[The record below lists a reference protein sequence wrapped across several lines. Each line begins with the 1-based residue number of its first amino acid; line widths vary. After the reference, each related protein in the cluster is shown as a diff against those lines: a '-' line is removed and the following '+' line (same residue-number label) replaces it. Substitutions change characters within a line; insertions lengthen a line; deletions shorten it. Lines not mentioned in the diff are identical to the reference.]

1 MFRPNVFISLTFGKG
16 KAMSR
21 KKELISL
28 IIGYI
33 GSMLGLL
40 ALRLFNQNILMTL
53 PLWGRMISMIVSYWL
68 VALVPII
75 IMAVNKEKPSDYGFA
90 KEKLGNQIAVGA
102 LVGIAM
108 SLVLTLLPH
117 LLGFGE
123 YFSSG
128 KNYTELWQFVYE
140 FFYCI
145 LAVGAAEELVFR
157 GFIYKKTMDISG
169 KAWVAVVVSSVLFG
183 LFHILGGSIAQII
196 MTAFIGAFWCLCKMK
211 IRNCTLLSLIIAHGI
226 YDAMIVV
233 WTAVL

>member
-1 MFRPNVFISLTFGKG
+1 MTKR
-16 KAMSR
+16 
-21 KKELISL
+21 KELIS
-28 IIGYI
+28 IVIGYI
-33 GSMLGLL
+33 GSMLGLF

-68 VALVPII
+68 IALVPMIL
-75 IMAVNKEKPSDYGFA
+75 MAINKERLNEYGFV
-90 KEKLGNQIAVGA
+90 KEKLGNQIAVGVA
-102 LVGIAM
+102 VGAAM

-145 LAVGAAEELVFR
+145 LAIGAVEELVFR
-157 GFIYKKTMDISG
+157 GFIYKKAMEISG
-169 KAWVAVVVSSVLFG
+169 KAWAADVVSSVLFG
-183 LFHILGGSIAQII
+183 LFHILSGSIAQII
-196 MTAFIGAFWCLCKMK
+196 MTAFIGAFWCFCRMK
-211 IRNCTLLSLIIAHGI
+211 IRNCTLLSLIIAHGV

>member
-1 MFRPNVFISLTFGKG
+1 
-16 KAMSR
+16 MSR

-33 GSMLGLL
+33 GSMLGLF

-53 PLWGRMISMIVSYWL
+53 PLWGRMISMIVTYWL
-68 VALVPII
+68 IALVPII
-75 IMAVNKEKPSDYGFA
+75 IMAVNKEKPSDYGFT
-90 KEKLGNQIAVGA
+90 KEKLGNQIAVGI

-145 LAVGAAEELVFR
+145 PAVGAAEELVFR
-157 GFIYKKTMDISG
+157 GFIYKKIMDISG
-169 KAWVAVVVSSVLFG
+169 KAWVAVAVSSILFG
-183 LFHILGGSIAQII
+183 LFHIFGGSIAQIV
-196 MTAFIGAFWCLCKMK
+196 MTSFIGTFFCLCRMK
-211 IRNCTLLSLIIAHGI
+211 IRNCTLLSLIIAHGL

-233 WTAVL
+233 WTAII